1 MKIKEYGYA
10 YSVNRGIEIFH
21 SNPSRSIWVSRFYD
35 QDVFTDKIRRI
46 EDHAED
52 LYTLCKTIP
61 ARLRQP
67 GVDLGE
73 NDCDYKVILIAHSMG
88 GLVCRTLIQ
97 NIMPNRGPEA
107 KDPKDWI
114 YRFVTWERCIA
125 ALISAASPTR
135 SRTSSRR
142 GLIRSM
148 PVSSR
153 KIGCVTIL
161 SQAQSMTFTA
171 LATHRFAHFSGKTLP
186 LHHWE

>member
-61 ARLRQP
+61 GRLRQP

-153 KIGCVTIL
+153 KIG
-161 SQAQSMTFTA
+161 
-171 LATHRFAHFSGKTLP
+171 
-186 LHHWE
+186 W

>member
-52 LYTLCKTIP
+52 LYTLICKTIP
-61 ARLRQP
+61 ARLRQA

-114 YRFVTWERCIA
+114 YRFVTMGTPHRGIDLGCIPDA
-125 ALISAASPTR
+125 IENFVTSRLNPFDASIFQEDR
-135 SRTSSRR
+135 
-142 GLIRSM
+142 M
-148 PVSSR
+148 A
-153 KIGCVTIL
+153 TIL
-161 SQAQSMTFTA
+161 S
-171 LATHRFAHFSGKTLP
+171 
-186 LHHWE
+186 